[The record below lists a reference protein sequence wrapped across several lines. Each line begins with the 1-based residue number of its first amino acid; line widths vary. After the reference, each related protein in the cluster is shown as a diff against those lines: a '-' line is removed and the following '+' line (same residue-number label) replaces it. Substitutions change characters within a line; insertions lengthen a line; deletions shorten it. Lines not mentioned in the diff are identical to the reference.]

1 MKKNIIILLLITTLT
16 SCGYEPIYLKKN
28 NLDLSIKDYELL
40 GDKAINRKIVS
51 LLNLKKSN
59 KEKSWYTLKLDSKKL
74 IESVAKNK
82 AGDTTIF
89 KLTLNIEL
97 ILSQNDKLVKEKN
110 FITSFTYNNI
120 KNKFDLLQYQK
131 NIEKNLID
139 KLAEE
144 ITIYLSF
151 KNDS

>member
-1 MKKNIIILLLITTLT
+1 MKKNIIILLLIATLT

-28 NLDLSIKDYELL
+28 SVDLSIKEYKLL
-40 GDKAINRKIVS
+40 GDKAINRNIVS

-59 KEKSWYTLKLDSKKL
+59 KKNSWYTLKLDSRKL
-74 IESVAKNK
+74 IESVAKDK

-89 KLTLNIEL
+89 RLTLSIEL
-97 ILSQNDKLVKEKN
+97 ILSEDDNLVKEKN
-110 FITSFTYNNI
+110 FITSFTYNNT

-139 KLAEE
+139 KLSEE
-144 ITIYLSF
+144 IIIFLKT
-151 KNDS
+151 

>member
-28 NLDLSIKDYELL
+28 KLDLSIKDYELL
-40 GDKAINRKIVS
+40 GNKAINRKIVS

-139 KLAEE
+139 KLSEE
-144 ITIYLSF
+144 IIIFLKT
-151 KNDS
+151 

>member
-1 MKKNIIILLLITTLT
+1 MKKNIIILLLIATLT

-28 NLDLSIKDYELL
+28 SLDLSIKEYELL
-40 GDKAINRKIVS
+40 GDKAINRKIVT

-59 KEKSWYTLKLDSKKL
+59 KKNSWYTLKLDSRKL
-74 IESVAKNK
+74 IESVAKDK

-89 KLTLNIEL
+89 RLTLSIEL
-97 ILSQNDKLVKEKN
+97 ILSEDDNLVKEKN
-110 FITSFTYNNI
+110 FITSFTYNNT

-139 KLAEE
+139 KLSEE
-144 ITIYLSF
+144 IIIFLKT
-151 KNDS
+151 

>member
-1 MKKNIIILLLITTLT
+1 MKKNIIILLLIATLT

-28 NLDLSIKDYELL
+28 SVDLSIKEYKLL
-40 GDKAINRKIVS
+40 GDKAINRNIVS

-59 KEKSWYTLKLDSKKL
+59 KKNSWYTLKLDSRKL
-74 IESVAKNK
+74 IESVAKDK

-89 KLTLNIEL
+89 RLTLSIEL
-97 ILSQNDKLVKEKN
+97 ILSEDDNQVKEKN
-110 FITSFTYNNI
+110 FITSFTYNNT

-139 KLAEE
+139 KLSEE
-144 ITIYLSF
+144 IIIFLKT
-151 KNDS
+151 

>member
-144 ITIYLSF
+144 ITIYLSL
-151 KNDS
+151 

>member
-139 KLAEE
+139 KLSEE
-144 ITIYLSF
+144 IIIFLKT
-151 KNDS
+151 

>member
-40 GDKAINRKIVS
+40 GNKAINRKIVS

-139 KLAEE
+139 KLSEE
-144 ITIYLSF
+144 IIIFLKT
-151 KNDS
+151 

>member
-139 KLAEE
+139 KISEE
-144 ITIYLSF
+144 IIIFLKT
-151 KNDS
+151 

>member
-40 GDKAINRKIVS
+40 GNKAINRKIVS

-82 AGDTTIF
+82 AGD
-89 KLTLNIEL
+89 
-97 ILSQNDKLVKEKN
+97 
-110 FITSFTYNNI
+110 
-120 KNKFDLLQYQK
+120 
-131 NIEKNLID
+131 
-139 KLAEE
+139 
-144 ITIYLSF
+144 
-151 KNDS
+151 